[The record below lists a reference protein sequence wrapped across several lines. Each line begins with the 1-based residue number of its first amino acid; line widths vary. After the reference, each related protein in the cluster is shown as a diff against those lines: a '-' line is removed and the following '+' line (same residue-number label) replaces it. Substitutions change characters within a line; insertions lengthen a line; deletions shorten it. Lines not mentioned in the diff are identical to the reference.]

1 MNTTKVLR
9 IVLALHRFLAQRGPI
24 GSIHEDLE
32 IEKSHVSSPNPYPLH
47 PSFSSFFPFSV
58 SVLSYI
64 LDVVGGAVRGHF
76 LPK

>member
-24 GSIHEDLE
+24 
-32 IEKSHVSSPNPYPLH
+32 EKSHVSSPNPYPLH
-47 PSFSSFFPFSV
+47 PSFPSFFPFSV

-64 LDVVGGAVRGHF
+64 LDVMGGAVRGHF